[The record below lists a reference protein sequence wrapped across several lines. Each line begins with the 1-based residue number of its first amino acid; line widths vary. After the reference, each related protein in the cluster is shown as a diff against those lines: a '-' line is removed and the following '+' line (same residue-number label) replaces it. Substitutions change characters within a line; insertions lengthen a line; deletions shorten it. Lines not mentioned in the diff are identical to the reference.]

1 MRFKENSK
9 KHNANVSDVAER
21 EEDGLAM
28 AEDWCGPKEI
38 AGMLGISA
46 AKVKHSIGRLVRQG
60 RLKESAKKHDITD
73 RTEKV
78 CQAVVDGI
86 QVRIVEYLG
95 MKKPDVYYA
104 LKKLEKDGRIR
115 CINGYWVAA

>member
-1 MRFKENSK
+1 
-9 KHNANVSDVAER
+9 
-21 EEDGLAM
+21 
-28 AEDWCGPKEI
+28 
-38 AGMLGISA
+38 MLGISV

-73 RTEKV
+73 QTEKV
-78 CQAVVDGI
+78 YQAVVDGI

-115 CINGYWVAA
+115 CINGYGLQHEGASAPCFFLFVFKRNSAIFKNCGKRFKYP